1 MFGFALALIDRR
13 GSSVDFPGL
22 GGFPEV
28 REDASMKSAASLLLA
43 VALVLVLSTSA
54 QTPPNLQNSAKTDLT
69 AQPPAPVIAPLGV
82 GTVFNALLSDTL
94 DTRKTRAGDSVVAE
108 IAEDVSYER
117 CVVFPKGTKVE
128 GHVVRVNSGGRGKA
142 GSAIF
147 VQFDKAMMKDGQ
159 EVMLN
164 AGIQALA
171 VGAIAPMPS
180 DTNSPKSAAP
190 HRLPVENNT
199 GGSGTSNDALVV
211 STIYERPRTTLRTP
225 LTPAP
230 AAEGE
235 FTSEGLFSPESKGA
249 FGRLDLKIYT
259 PTSEGSHGTVLL
271 SARKNMRLDSGTHL
285 LLVVQPPP
293 TDEPEGSS
301 ASSLDLDPQ

>member
-1 MFGFALALIDRR
+1 
-13 GSSVDFPGL
+13 
-22 GGFPEV
+22 
-28 REDASMKSAASLLLA
+28 MKSATSLLLA
-43 VALVLVLSTSA
+43 GALVFVLNASA
-54 QTPPNLQNSAKTDLT
+54 QTPPNLQNSAKTDLA

-82 GTVFNALLSDTL
+82 GTAFNASLSDTL
-94 DTRKTRAGDSVVAE
+94 DTRKTRAGDAVTAE

-117 CVVFPKGTKVE
+117 CVVLPKGTKVE
-128 GHVVRVNSGGRGKA
+128 GHVVRVTSGGRGKA

-147 VQFDKAMMKDGQ
+147 IQFDKAMMKDGQ

-180 DTNSPKSAAP
+180 DSDSPKSAAP
-190 HRLPVENNT
+190 HRLPVEDNT
-199 GGSGTSNDALVV
+199 GGTGTGKDALV
-211 STIYERPRTTLRTP
+211 STIYEKPRRTLRTP
-225 LTPAP
+225 LPPVP

-235 FTSEGLFSPESKGA
+235 FTSDGLFSPESKGA
-249 FGRLDLKIYT
+249 FGRPDLKIYT

-285 LLVVQPPP
+285 LLVIQPPP

-301 ASSLDLDPQ
+301 ANSLDLDPH